1 MLRLEGPPVA
11 MAAREHQLAVV
22 WQAAGAASQVD
33 TRNPLPMLTGSQPAR
48 SDTMPAQPDHYGR
61 PSCLR

>member
-22 WQAAGAASQVD
+22 WQAAGAASQVTLRPRLD
-33 TRNPLPMLTGSQPAR
+33 FRPLSMRCGKLISR
-48 SDTMPAQPDHYGR
+48 WYK
-61 PSCLR
+61 